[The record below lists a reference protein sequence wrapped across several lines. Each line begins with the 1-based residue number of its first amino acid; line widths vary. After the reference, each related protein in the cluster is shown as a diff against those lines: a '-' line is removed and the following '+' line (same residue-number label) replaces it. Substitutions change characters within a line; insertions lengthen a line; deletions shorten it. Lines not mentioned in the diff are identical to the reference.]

1 MNGLITDLRRY
12 FARHA
17 DRLLPIGVLLLAAVL
32 RFHLLGAQSLWNDE
46 GNSLRL
52 AQRPI
57 AELLTAAAQDIHPPG
72 YYLALQG
79 WINLVGDSEFALRA
93 LSALAGLL
101 TVACVYALGNALFA
115 RGAGLLAATLVAVNS
130 FEVYYSQETRMYALL
145 ALCTAG
151 GLWLFVR
158 WTAKPDWRTGLGL
171 ALVNAAGL
179 YTHYT
184 YPLVMIVQGVMF
196 VLWLFTSPPNPLSTS
211 VERGSQRSI
220 SPLSTKWGGAG
231 GGVSSFI
238 AYVAVNMLTLLLFL
252 PQLPTAIRQVSN
264 WPHTGQTI
272 DTLTGLATVGRWL
285 IYGNTSPATEW
296 WMYFWPVAFILA
308 AFLPDWIIRKQ
319 PFVWRLALPWLLIA
333 LSAGSLFALNL
344 FRDANL
350 KFLLPAQI
358 GVALLIGRG
367 AWLLWELGSANWF
380 IIIEAL
386 PRIAA
391 GFGVLAMAYFA
402 NDALDNLYNN
412 PAFARDDY
420 RAIARVV
427 SADPRLG
434 DLIVLDAPNQNEA
447 FSYYYHGTAQ
457 VIGLPAGLGGDD
469 PATRAQLTQALT
481 KAQRVYTLY
490 WGEDERDPQHIVEST
505 LDSAAFPAWTRWFG
519 NVRVVAYAVSG
530 TASDTPAQVIN
541 ADFGG
546 LIRLEGVTIGE
557 TTVHAGDV
565 LGVRLFWQAEKPITQ
580 RYKVFVQLLNAEGE
594 LVAQHD
600 SEPVNNTSLTTSWQP
615 GQIIVDNH
623 GLTLS
628 PDLPP
633 GNYRLIAGLYDIN
646 NPAARLPV
654 GDSDKSALGAIV
666 LQ

>member
-1 MNGLITDLRRY
+1 MNGLITDLRRVIV
-12 FARHA
+12 RNA
-17 DRLLPIGVLLLAAVL
+17 DRLLPVGVLLLAAVL

-57 AELLTAAAQDIHPPG
+57 SELLTAAAQDIHPPG
-72 YYLALQG
+72 YYLALKI
-79 WINLVGDSEFALRA
+79 WINLTGDSEFTLRA
-93 LSALAGLL
+93 LSALAALL
-101 TVACVYALGNALFA
+101 TVACVYALGKALFA
-115 RGAGLLAATLVAVNS
+115 PGAGLLAAALVAVNS
-130 FEVYYSQETRMYALL
+130 FEVYYGQEARMYAAL
-145 ALCTAG
+145 ALWTAAS
-151 GLWLFVR
+151 LCLFVR
-158 WTAKPDWRTGLGL
+158 WTAKPAWRTGLAL

-184 YPLVMIVQGVMF
+184 YPLVMVAQGALFLAYLALTPPLPSYGRGGRGVRAYL
-196 VLWLFTSPPNPLSTS
+196 VLN
-211 VERGSQRSI
+211 V
-220 SPLSTKWGGAG
+220 
-231 GGVSSFI
+231 
-238 AYVAVNMLTLLLFL
+238 LTLLLFL
-252 PQLPTAIRQVSN
+252 PQLPTAIRQVSS
-264 WPHTGQTI
+264 WPHTGQPI
-272 DTLTGLATVGRWL
+272 DTLTGLAAVGHWL
-285 IYGNTSPATEW
+285 VYGNTSPATEW
-296 WMYFWPVAFILA
+296 WMYFWPVVFVFI
-308 AFLPDWIIRKQ
+308 AFLPDWVNRKQ
-319 PFVWRLALPWLLIA
+319 PFAWRLALPWVLIA
-333 LSAGSLFALNL
+333 LTAGSLFALNL

-358 GVALLIGRG
+358 GAALLIGRG
-367 AWLLWELGSANWF
+367 AWLLWELGSPNWF
-380 IIIEAL
+380 ILIEAV

-391 GFGVLAMAYFA
+391 GFGLLAIAYFA

-420 RAIARVV
+420 RAIARVIN
-427 SADPRLG
+427 ADPRPG
-434 DLIVLDAPNQNEA
+434 DLILLDAPNQSEA
-447 FSYYYHGTAQ
+447 FSYYYHGPAP

-469 PATRAQLTQALT
+469 PATRDQLTQALT
-481 KAQRVYTLY
+481 NARRVYALF
-490 WGEDERDPQHIVEST
+490 WGEDERDPQRVVEST

-530 TASDTPAQVIN
+530 TASDTPAQTID

-546 LIRLEGVTIGE
+546 LIRLQGVTIGE

-565 LGVRLFWQAEKPITQ
+565 LDVRLFWQAEKPIPQ

-594 LVAQHD
+594 LVAQND

-615 GQIIVDNH
+615 GQTIVDNH
-623 GLTLS
+623 GLALS

-646 NPAARLPV
+646 NPSARLPV
-654 GDSDKSALGAIV
+654 DGGDQVALGAII